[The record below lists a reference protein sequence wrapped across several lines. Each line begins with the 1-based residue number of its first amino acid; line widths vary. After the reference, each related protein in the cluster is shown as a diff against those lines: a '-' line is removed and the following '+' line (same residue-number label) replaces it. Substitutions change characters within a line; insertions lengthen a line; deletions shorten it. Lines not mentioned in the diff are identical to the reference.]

1 MHMYVCMY
9 VCSKF
14 SVVIE
19 LFGITMD
26 MYVAWV
32 GTARVVSYWPPLLTG
47 LASRRQY
54 PRVASD
60 KGAI

>member
-19 LFGITMD
+19 LFG

-32 GTARVVSYWPPLLTG
+32 GTARVVSYWPPLRTG

-54 PRVASD
+54 PRAASD